1 MTVLGR
7 IRHVSEGEYLVFASS
22 DSRCNRSTARLFAGE
37 ADALTFLHG
46 VAADSE
52 GERQIGEL
60 FYQFDRVGSAREFN
74 RAEAIYA
81 IAAQLGA
88 DAIRLV
94 STRGMYDGVVDVWVD
109 SVARRHEAKNEGK
122 PRRLPLIGSVI
133 HTTRG
138 PGMGALNEVQKDMKA
153 WHFTVGR
160 DGSVYQH
167 VALDR
172 TVNHA
177 GDAALIVDGKPLQ
190 SVSKQ
195 TIGIEV
201 ANLGAL
207 VRTKDATGR
216 TVWRV
221 YVPPKGAAAATLGGV
236 ARPGAVEPP
245 FTPVESGTLEA
256 DGKQHAAWWEPFPDA
271 QIEGL
276 VRLLAAIRT
285 AGLPDATNI
294 LVGHEDVALPKGRK
308 IDPGPI
314 FPWQRLPWKR
324 FEPAS

>member
-7 IRHVSEGEYLVFASS
+7 IQHVSEGEYLVFPSS
-22 DSRCNRSTARLFAGE
+22 DARGARNIARLFTSE
-37 ADALTFLHG
+37 TDALTFLHG

-52 GERQIGEL
+52 GSRQIGEL
-60 FYQFDRVGSAREFN
+60 FYQVDAVGSAREFN
-74 RAEAIYA
+74 QEEAIYA
-81 IAAQLGA
+81 IAAQLAA

-94 STRGMYDGVVDVWVD
+94 STRGTYQGVVDVWVD

-122 PRRLPLIGSVI
+122 PRRLPLVGTVI

-177 GDAALIVDGKPLQ
+177 GDAALVVGGRPLP

-195 TIGIEV
+195 TIGIEI

-207 VRTKDATGR
+207 AKTTDATGR
-216 TVWRV
+216 VVWRV
-221 YVPPKGAAAATLGGV
+221 YVPRKGAAAATLGPV
-236 ARPGAVEPP
+236 ARPAAVEPP
-245 FTPVESGTLEA
+245 FTPVENGTVEA
-256 DGKQHAAWWEPFPDA
+256 DGKEHAAWWEPFPDA
-271 QIEGL
+271 QIGGL
-276 VRLLAAIRT
+276 VRLLGAIRT
-285 AGLPDATNI
+285 AGLPEATNI

-314 FPWQRLPWKR
+314 FPWHKLPWKR
-324 FEPAS
+324 FEPAP